1 MFSTPVKQ
9 PEHLHDTF
17 QFARWQQLCG
27 GDKGAFAEIAEE
39 NYTALYHYGTRFTAD
54 KDLIKDCIQDLLLDV
69 WEKRETLTYIMAI
82 KPYLFQSL
90 RNNLIRRIKRQS
102 VFTGI
107 SQNDSDTVG
116 EISPES
122 NWIITESDQL
132 TSSRLRHGIELL
144 PKRQREALYL
154 KYYENLSYEEIAE
167 VMGLHRQA
175 VANYL
180 QYGIQKLRE
189 YWQYN
194 AILLTLLLDF
204 ISC

>member
-1 MFSTPVKQ
+1 MSLTFVK
-9 PEHLHDTF
+9 PTEYLHDAYQST
-17 QFARWQQLCG
+17 RWQQFCN
-27 GDKGAFAEIAEE
+27 GDKSAFAEIAEH

-54 KDLIKDCIQDLLLDV
+54 RNLIQDCIQDLFLDI
-69 WEKRETLTYIMAI
+69 WEKRNTLTYILAI

-102 VFTGI
+102 VFSDI
-107 SQNDSDTVG
+107 SGNDIETD
-116 EISPES
+116 EKSPES
-122 NWIITESDQL
+122 DWILTETDQL
-132 TSSRLRHGIELL
+132 TSDRLRHAIELL

-154 KYYENLSYEEIAE
+154 KYYENLSYEEIGE
-167 VMGLHRQA
+167 VMGLQRQA

-194 AILLTLLLDF
+194 TILLTLILNSIFL
-204 ISC
+204 

>member
-1 MFSTPVKQ
+1 M
-9 PEHLHDTF
+9 
-17 QFARWQQLCG
+17 
-27 GDKGAFAEIAEE
+27 AEE
-39 NYTALYHYGTRFTAD
+39 NYTALYHYGTRFTTD
-54 KDLIKDCIQDLLLDV
+54 KDLIKDCIQDLLLEV
-69 WEKRETLTYIMAI
+69 WEKRESLTYIIAI

-90 RNNLIRRIKRQS
+90 RNNLIRRIKRQA

-107 SQNDSDTVG
+107 SQNDDDMVG
-116 EISPES
+116 EISPELS
-122 NWIITESDQL
+122 LILSESDQL
-132 TSSRLRHGIELL
+132 TSNRLRHGIELL

-167 VMGLHRQA
+167 VMGLQRQA

-194 AILLTLLLDF
+194 AILLTLILNFL
-204 ISC
+204 CV